1 MPWKRSLARLRR
13 GTRKV
18 VASRRQ
24 GRAADVRPEDEVRR
38 VQIPV
43 TSAGPARDWL
53 PGIKPARMSAVSFS
67 RRTTSGLV
75 EQLPPRQRDVLI
87 GRKLLSKS
95 LGDLAADMK
104 LTKKAVAGLLAR
116 AMQKLCELMAPCEES
131 AHGRN
136 A

>member
-1 MPWKRSLARLRR
+1 MAE
-13 GTRKV
+13 
-18 VASRRQ
+18 A
-24 GRAADVRPEDEVRR
+24 
-38 VQIPV
+38 I
-43 TSAGPARDWL
+43 
-53 PGIKPARMSAVSFS
+53 
-67 RRTTSGLV
+67 